1 MQLLRVLQDWSI
13 VASSNRAIE
22 LALGVSLGVFHV
34 SVATTAVGK
43 VV

>member
-1 MQLLRVLQDWSI
+1 MQLLRVLQDWRI
-13 VASSNRAIE
+13 VTSSDRAIE
-22 LALGVSLGVFHV
+22 LALRVPLGVFHV